1 MAHLH
6 LLRTFKQTSVTTA
19 AVGVG
24 ALVLVPVLLPVAKK
38 VAKASIKSGVKL
50 YHNGQK
56 TLAEMGELW
65 EDTVAEAE
73 AEIATKNPS
82 QQTVDVQAS
91 EHS

>member
-24 ALVLVPVLLPVAKK
+24 ALILVPLLVPVAKT

-56 TLAEMGELW
+56 ALAEVGELW

-73 AEIATKNPS
+73 AELAAENPGK
-82 QQTVDVQAS
+82 QTVDIQAS
-91 EHS
+91 AN